1 MASNY
6 SYPYN
11 YSNGSEVNGLGSWIV
26 YISNL
31 TNDWLPIGFL
41 FLIWMVVFGV
51 GMSSGSRKALLSSS
65 FVTFIFSIYFF
76 RLGIITIVVPIFLIV
91 LTIIGAIASKDE
103 SSL

>member
-1 MASNY
+1 MVYEMPSNF
-6 SYPYN
+6 
-11 YSNGSEVNGLGSWIV
+11 SNGSEVNGLGNWII
-26 YISNL
+26 YISGL

-76 RLGIITIVVPIFLIV
+76 RLGIVTIVIPIFLIV
-91 LTIIGAIASKDE
+91 MTIIGAIASKDE
-103 SSL
+103 GGL

>member
-1 MASNY
+1 MTNY

-11 YSNGSEVNGLGSWIV
+11 YSNGSEVTGLGSYIA
-26 YISNL
+26 YISSL

-41 FLIWMVVFGV
+41 FLIWMTVFGA
-51 GMSSGSRKALLSSS
+51 GMISGSRKALLSSS

-76 RLGIITIVVPIFLIV
+76 RLGIVSIVIPIFLIV
-91 LTIIGAIASKDE
+91 MTIVGAIASKDE

>member
-1 MASNY
+1 MNY

-11 YSNGSEVNGLGSWIV
+11 FSGNQSVEGLGTWII

-31 TNDWLPIGFL
+31 TNDWLAIGFL
-41 FLIWMVVFGV
+41 FLIWMVTFGV

-76 RLGIITIVVPIFLIV
+76 RLGILSIVIPIFLIV
-91 LTIIGAIASKDE
+91 MTIIGAIASKDE